1 MALAFIHGVGNRDD
15 RDYQRGVAAR
25 DALFRRYVY
34 PALKLAGEPG
44 PFNAYWG
51 GDAAK
56 FRFNHQSLPKDDI
69 EDFGGDDD
77 PDAILLSEA
86 TGGAEID
93 ANAPV
98 SELARRSSVEDAVD
112 LIWTT
117 AAQDIQDESAADELA
132 QWAYQVSNL
141 MPELE
146 ANPTLK
152 NSTDDEQWLNTLA
165 ARIETA
171 TKSDTEDKVEAFG
184 GERIWDW
191 ITESTTR
198 IKSAAGRISGEAATK
213 LFRAQL
219 HRQAAVFF
227 GDVFTY
233 LDQRGDLASP
243 GPIVNDVA
251 KTLEDAKKDGPLI
264 VVAHSMGGP
273 IVYDVLSHYRTD
285 LEVDKLVTV
294 GSQVGL
300 FEELCLLQKGKLAGC
315 PPGPA
320 KVSQVANIKEW
331 INVFDRNDLL
341 SFVAAPIFEGA
352 KDFEYRTG
360 KGIFA
365 AHGAY
370 FTMPSFFKRL
380 AERVQV

>member
-1 MALAFIHGVGNRDD
+1 MALAFIHGVGNRDGEK
-15 RDYQRGVAAR
+15 YQRGVAAR

-34 PALKLAGEPG
+34 PALQWDNQPG

-56 FRFNHQSLPKDDI
+56 FRFNHQCLPKDDI
-69 EDFGGDDD
+69 EGFGGDDD

-93 ANAPV
+93 ADAPV

-112 LIWTT
+112 LVWATV
-117 AAQDIQDESAADELA
+117 AQDIQDDSDAEEWAA
-132 QWAYQVSNL
+132 WAYRLSSL

-146 ANPTLK
+146 SDPTLK
-152 NSTDDEQWLNTLA
+152 NSTNDQQWLNALA
-165 ARIETA
+165 ARIKEA
-171 TKSDTEDKVEAFG
+171 NVPDTEDDVEAFG

-191 ITESTTR
+191 LTESTTR
-198 IKSAAGRISGEAATK
+198 IRGAAGRISGDVTTK
-213 LFRAQL
+213 LFRAKL
-219 HRQAAVFF
+219 HRQAAVFI

-233 LDQRGDLASP
+233 LDQRGDVASP
-243 GPIVNDVA
+243 GPIVRDVA
-251 KTLEDAKKDGPLI
+251 KTLDDAKKDGPLV

-273 IVYDVLSHYRTD
+273 IVYDVLSYYRTD

-320 KVSQVANIKEW
+320 KVSEVANIKKW

-341 SFVAAPIFEGA
+341 SFVAEPIFEGA

-360 KGIFA
+360 KGVFA

-370 FTMPSFFKRL
+370 FTMPSFFKRF
-380 AERVQV
+380 AERLQV